1 MIFIFFYLIMAL
13 FMPIFFILFRKKL
26 NNPPPV
32 SHIEEFCIVALVWPA
47 VLLIVLWDELVSG
60 FGGLDKFIDW
70 LHKVSE

>member
-1 MIFIFFYLIMAL
+1 MMAIVFYLIMAF
-13 FMPIFFILFRKKL
+13 FMPIFFIVFRNKL

-32 SHIEEFCIVALVWPA
+32 TDFEQFCIVALVWPA
-47 VLLIVLWDELVSG
+47 VLGLVLWDELVLA

>member
-1 MIFIFFYLIMAL
+1 MIAVTFYLIMAF

-32 SHIEEFCIVALVWPA
+32 SNFEEFCIVALIWPA
-47 VLLIVLWDELVSG
+47 VLLIVLWDELVYG
-60 FGGLDKFIDW
+60 FVGLDKFIDW

>member
-1 MIFIFFYLIMAL
+1 MIFVFFYLIMA
-13 FMPIFFILFRKKL
+13 FSMPIFFIVFRKRL

-32 SHIEEFCIVALVWPA
+32 ENFEQFLVVALMWPIIL
-47 VLLIVLWDELVSG
+47 VIVLWDELVLA